1 MPTSFHQLDRAASIG
16 DVVAITRDYLARWA
30 PEEIACLPRTVRPG
44 RIRDEV
50 DIADLH
56 ARLVE
61 EYRTTRLSGD
71 ELAAL
76 QRLTGFMVQAALRI
90 GKLQGE
96 AESEAPSGAARPEP
110 GSKANAGGGR

>member
-1 MPTSFHQLDRAASIG
+1 MPTLFHQLDRALRIS
-16 DVVAITRDYLARWA
+16 DVVAITRDYIARWTPEELAR
-30 PEEIACLPRTVRPG
+30 LPRSVRPG

-50 DIADLH
+50 DVVELH

-90 GKLQGE
+90 GKLGGGTDAGE
-96 AESEAPSGAARPEP
+96 ARPAAE
-110 GSKANAGGGR
+110 SKADAAGRR